1 MQILSGFSGEI
12 HKLMNRH
19 KIINISGES
28 GTGKTTLALQL
39 VGDFLTATYPFEE
52 CCIWVQASESFPIKR
67 LSRMFANTPQE
78 FSYLQQN
85 IFTIPHNTTLNTYFD
100 QSQLFSKIINGLTIL
115 PPNLRFMVIDN
126 ISHHLRYEIS
136 KYNDIKRIT
145 SLIDDFYDSQLLPL
159 LMFCQREGIYLI
171 LIHEVSYDPNSGRN
185 RSFLFK
191 LYDRVKTIKIELSH
205 RYNSRN
211 KNLKIFTPGYS
222 QELEYTLDDNGITI
236 T

>member
-39 VGDFLTATYPFEE
+39 VGNFLTATYPFEE

-100 QSQLFSKIINGLTIL
+100 QSKLLGNILNGHSIL
-115 PPNLRFMVIDN
+115 PPNLRFVVIDN

-136 KYNDIKRIT
+136 KYKDIKFIT

-159 LMFCQREGIYLI
+159 LMFCQREGIYLV
-171 LIHEVSYDPNSGRN
+171 LLHEISYDPNAEKS

-191 LYDRVKTIKIELSH
+191 LYDRLDTIKIELGY
-205 RYNSRN
+205 RCNRRERRGR
-211 KNLKIFTPGYS
+211 IFTQNHS
-222 QELEYTLDDNGITI
+222 QEFKYILHERGLVTE
-236 T
+236 